1 MITAI
6 AAFVGLKSGTVKWVL
21 AGIAALFI
29 ISIVGGGYLYVKS
42 LQDDLVKARE
52 DLVTERIAADLARQ
66 SADTMRKEIE
76 RQAAAMKRMNDE
88 LAVARAEWSVKQDEI
103 NKVDTTDARKAAA
116 DLSRLSHELNRMLE
130 RSSRP

>member
-6 AAFVGLKSGTVKWVL
+6 AVFLGLKNGTVKWVL

-29 ISIVGGGYLYVKS
+29 LSLVGGGYLYVKS

-52 DLVTERIAADLARQ
+52 DLVTERIAADLARK
-66 SADTMRKEIE
+66 SADTMRKEVE
-76 RQAAAMKRMNDE
+76 RQAAAMKQLNDE
-88 LAVARAEWSVKQDEI
+88 LTVARAEWSVKQDEI